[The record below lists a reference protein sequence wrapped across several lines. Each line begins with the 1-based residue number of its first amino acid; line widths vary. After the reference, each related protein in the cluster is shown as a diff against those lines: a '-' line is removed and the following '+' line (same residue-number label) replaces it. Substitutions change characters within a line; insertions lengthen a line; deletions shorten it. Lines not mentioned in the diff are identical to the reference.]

1 MINQNKPNENNSTSS
16 DIPKIKPKENW
27 VPQKNRYTINTFTEA
42 VNNDV
47 EKLFKHKL
55 NLSRNNLS
63 KHEKNI
69 ISEFSK
75 REDLVFTKADKR
87 GASVILDVEG
97 YKKINKELK
106 DGNYYKKSA
115 MIQHRNILKSSTTQ
129 LKHFIV
135 NRFYQKICLIF

>member
-1 MINQNKPNENNSTSS
+1 MKNQNKPNENNSTTS
-16 DIPKIKPKENW
+16 DIPKIKPKETW

-42 VNNDV
+42 VNNNV

-106 DGNYYKKSA
+106 DGNYYKRSG

-135 NRFYQKICLIF
+135 NRFYQKISLIF

>member
-1 MINQNKPNENNSTSS
+1 MKNQNKPNENNSTSS
-16 DIPKIKPKENW
+16 DIPKENW

-115 MIQHRNILKSSTTQ
+115 IIQHRNILKSSTTQ